1 MKNIIAST
9 ALALMLG
16 TSAMAATA
24 MDPLPQATIE
34 QGDIMASG
42 FIGSRVYATESEI
55 DTSAA
60 ATPDAEKQWDD
71 IGEINDVVLS
81 EAGNVKYV
89 IVGVGGFLG
98 IGEKD
103 VAIDMDRLKFVSD
116 GEDPNDYF
124 LVINANKEML
134 KEAPALEK
142 SSMSKAE
149 TMMVKAGSDMSKTA
163 ENAGEKLESGAAAV
177 GTAASN
183 AWDKTKQAGSDM
195 MDSTKQAANDMTATD
210 GTNSADK
217 MKTDQTASADN
228 SGYMSNQDKMATG
241 SVENPGF
248 MKPAIQREGYNEAAR
263 EDLTTEMLTG
273 ARVYDAND
281 NDIGEVS
288 KLILGSGDTITE
300 AVVDVGGF
308 LGIGEHP
315 VAVNYDELNIQHD
328 ANWSDVRVYINA
340 TKEQLENRPAY
351 EG

>member
-60 ATPDAEKQWDD
+60 AAPDAENQWDD

-81 EAGNVKYV
+81 ESGDVKYV

-103 VAIDMDRLKFVSD
+103 VAIEMDRLKFVSD
-116 GEDPNDYF
+116 GEQPNEYF

-134 KEAPALEK
+134 NDAPALERP
-142 SSMSKAE
+142 
-149 TMMVKAGSDMSKTA
+149 TMDTAQTGMDGAGYDVNRTA
-163 ENAGEKLESGAAAV
+163 ENAGEKPMTDTASNTEEQMKPEQTAAAE
-177 GTAASN
+177 
-183 AWDKTKQAGSDM
+183 
-195 MDSTKQAANDMTATD
+195 
-210 GTNSADK
+210 
-217 MKTDQTASADN
+217 N
-228 SGYMSNQDKMATG
+228 SGDMANQDGMATG
-241 SVENPGF
+241 SVETQRFTRPD
-248 MKPAIQREGYNEAAR
+248 IQREGYGEAAQ

-288 KLILGSGDTITE
+288 ELILGSDETITE

-308 LGIGEHP
+308 LGIGEHH
-315 VAVNYDELNIQHD
+315 VAVKYDELNIQHD